1 MVLLGGAQS
10 PFGGALGTTLLILL
24 PEWLKEMPPSLQF
37 IKDVYL
43 AIYGLAVILIM
54 VFMPEGIWGLLRNG
68 WNRFRTRDP
77 VDTSGIKPLHLDIAV
92 TETTRCSGSKACRS
106 SSAACAR
113 STASTSKFRAAR
125 CMR

>member
-24 PEWLKEMPPSLQF
+24 PEWLKEMPPALQF

-54 VFMPEGIWGLLRNG
+54 VFMPEGIWGLLRNA
-68 WNRFRTRDP
+68 WMKFR
-77 VDTSGIKPLHLDIAV
+77 IA
-92 TETTRCSGSKACRS
+92 
-106 SSAACAR
+106 AAGR
-113 STASTSKFRAAR
+113 HVTASNRSNSTSP
-125 CMR
+125 

>member
-1 MVLLGGAQS
+1 MELPGGTPSPVGGAQDS
-10 PFGGALGTTLLILL
+10 TLLILL

-68 WNRFRTRDP
+68 WKNFSMALP
-77 VDTSGIKPLHLDIAV
+77 IDTSGINLLNLTISLTQTSPMPSLK
-92 TETTRCSGSKACRS
+92 TT
-106 SSAACAR
+106 
-113 STASTSKFRAAR
+113 
-125 CMR
+125 